1 MEELPQ
7 WAELLFNYGFP
18 ATIAIYL
25 LFRFERR
32 IDSLTMA
39 IMNLAVSNQNQQ
51 RSDENENN

>member
-1 MEELPQ
+1 MEELPR

-18 ATIAIYL
+18 VTIGIYL

-39 IMNLAVSNQNQQ
+39 IMNLAVSNQNQK
-51 RSDENENN
+51 RR